1 MRAILWFLLGL
12 IVAISGQ
19 ALAGGYVDKY
29 GNSLDYKSG
38 YTSQPGQP
46 NYLDDK
52 GQIHYPPAQNN
63 HRPC

>member
-19 ALAGGYVDKY
+19 ALAGEYVNKY
-29 GNSLDYKSG
+29 GNSLDYKRG
-38 YTSQPGQP
+38 YSSQPGQP
-46 NYLDDK
+46 NYRDDS
-52 GQIHYPPAQNN
+52 GRIHYPPVQDQ